1 MVGLRSRG
9 EEIRRFILENVAEHP
24 SDIAA
29 FAAEKFGISRQA
41 INKHIQHLVSVNLL
55 SAEGT
60 TRDRQYVLKPI
71 IEMELAYSLDGK
83 LKEDVVWRNDI
94 APLFADLPGNV
105 REIWQYGITEML
117 NNAIEHSSGTFARLH
132 VFRSAIDVRIS
143 LLDNG
148 EGIFRKI
155 QREMN
160 LDDERHAVLE
170 LAKGKLT
177 TDPKHH
183 TGEGIFFSSRMFDW
197 FNILS
202 GHTEFAHS
210 LNGLDWI
217 MEIPQ
222 LPNGTLVVMKLSNST
237 NRTAKEVFDSFTSGE
252 DYGFTKT
259 IVPVKL
265 AQYGEELLISRSQ
278 AKRLLARIEKF
289 KIAVFDFQ
297 EVESIGQAFADE
309 IFRVFSEEHPEITIL
324 HINANENV
332 TRMIERAEGPH

>member
-1 MVGLRSRG
+1 MRD
-9 EEIRRFILENVAEHP
+9 HP
-24 SDIAA
+24 SDIAN
-29 FAAEKFGISRQA
+29 FTAEQFGISRQA
-41 INKHIQHLVSVNLL
+41 INKHLQHLVSADLL
-55 SAEGT
+55 SAQGS
-60 TRDRQYVLKPI
+60 TRDRHYVLKPVV
-71 IEMELAYSLDGK
+71 EKEFTYSLDGT

-94 APLFADLPGNV
+94 APLFADLPRNV
-105 REIWQYGITEML
+105 QEIWQYGITEML
-117 NNAIEHSSGTFARLH
+117 NNAIEHSSGTFARLY
-132 VFRSAIDVRIS
+132 VFRSAIDARIG

-148 EGIFRKI
+148 EGIFKKI

-177 TDPKHH
+177 TDPKRH

-197 FNILS
+197 FNIRS
-202 GHTEFAHS
+202 DQTEFDHS

-222 LPNGTLVVMKLSNST
+222 LPKGTVVVMKLSNST
-237 NRTAKEVFDSFTSGE
+237 KRTAKEVFDNFTSGE

-265 AQYGEELLISRSQ
+265 AKYGEEMLISRSQ

-309 IFRVFSEEHPEITIL
+309 IFRVFSEEYPDITIL
-324 HINANENV
+324 HMNANEYV
-332 TRMIERAEGPH
+332 KRMIERARGPH